1 MSATGLDCEKH
12 KEIKFHACR
21 NLPVD
26 FPARHPRKRVPLPC
40 GAAVTAIAAALPS

>member
-1 MSATGLDCEKH
+1 MSATKWIEKN
-12 KEIKFHACR
+12 KEIEFYACR

-26 FPARHPRKRVPLPC
+26 FPLLDIHATGYLPC